1 VSGEAMT
8 GREDPPPEVVEAW
21 VRRWAGTG
29 TDARGEALLDGATRA
44 LEAALA
50 RPGRNR
56 EGAEALLAADALLT
70 WAVEDAAATDDV
82 DGELEGILRRVIE
95 VRGGV

>member
-1 VSGEAMT
+1 MSASP
-8 GREDPPPEVVEAW
+8 EDRTPAPPEVVERW

-29 TDARGEALLDGATRA
+29 TGVRGEELLDGADRA

-50 RPGRNR
+50 RPGRDR

-70 WAVEDAAATDDV
+70 WAVEDVAGSERSV
-82 DGELEGILRRVIE
+82 EEIRRVLERVIE
-95 VRGGV
+95 VSRRV